1 MHGSISPPGGA
12 PRSTGREGRERRG
25 KWSYSGGVR
34 VTRGR
39 SLHQVATWKH
49 SGNPAAPWKIGPNF
63 NPRKGN
69 WSSPKKHFVGVNV
82 SFRECHQDRSC
93 WCIHFVVPFPR
104 MPVTTRIFSCWLGD
118 PNLNLVF
125 ATITRKG
132 DNPRCLCLR
141 NEKIRCFLPTWW
153 CFDS

>member
-1 MHGSISPPGGA
+1 MHRSNFSTRWSPEEHWQRGPRETWKVIVFWRCA
-12 PRSTGREGRERRG
+12 SYKRKVTWWSCHLEAQREPRSSLENRAEIQPPER
-25 KWSYSGGVR
+25 KLIVS
-34 VTRGR
+34 
-39 SLHQVATWKH
+39 
-49 SGNPAAPWKIGPNF
+49 
-63 NPRKGN
+63 
-69 WSSPKKHFVGVNV
+69 KKHFVGVNV

-118 PNLNLVF
+118 PNLNLFF